1 MARRNWL
8 TGGPAPIMP
17 LSARL
22 LGYGGLIPFAGTGV
36 LVWAAWPSDMAQ
48 TALQAQLVYAAI
60 ILSFLGGIRW
70 GVSMAKR
77 GHFKRRAPDGFGQ
90 ELALSI
96 IPPVIGWIALFTP
109 REAALVIFALF
120 FATQALSDLRAV
132 TAKDAPDWY
141 APLRLRLTFFVELA
155 LAASFARLIIA

>member
-96 IPPVIGWIALFTP
+96 IPPVIGWIA
-109 REAALVIFALF
+109 F